1 MILMFHS
8 DRRVIWIDMNYIF
21 YPGCVG
27 ALRENTALLA
37 GYAIFLAILLLI
49 EMTCGILGFIF
60 KVILSLLAFQRIIKR
75 TLFFE
80 NVHIVYIGTKN
91 I

>member
-1 MILMFHS
+1 MNRIFKVIFSIL
-8 DRRVIWIDMNYIF
+8 
-21 YPGCVG
+21 GCVG

-60 KVILSLLAFQRIIKR
+60 KVNY
-75 TLFFE
+75 TCLFL
-80 NVHIVYIGTKN
+80 IAC
-91 I
+91 